1 MNIKTMPDMKKL
13 LILMTVLCAWS
24 AQAQNKNYITRVF
37 DFMPAPGQF
46 VNNSPEYHV
55 GEPRDSVMA
64 RVLQR
69 LGPEIKVIPIYD
81 DDDNQIGE
89 RTVEKPV
96 TGRLISLG
104 AFGGY
109 VIFGFDHPLV
119 NVPGEFDLQIFGNGF
134 GSDSL
139 AVAGGSSEPGIVVAG
154 VDMDGDG
161 VPSAGDKWYEL
172 AGSEHSN
179 AKTQKNFSITYYR
192 PDENKTPVPN
202 PNNSAITDMEYVR
215 WTCNSTDSLTEGYV
229 ARNQFH
235 SQSYWPQWTDADSL
249 TFSGTKLRC
258 NAVDA
263 SGVGRYY
270 VQYFFDWGYVDNR
283 TDYDYGIGANSTSS
297 EPYSEAVRKGYN
309 LGFNLDWAIDADGNS
324 VNLTKVDFIKVYSA
338 LLQDCGWLG
347 ETSTEVCGAIDLHP
361 DAPIPADPVVRGD
374 VTGDNTVDVSDVNEI
389 INIMLGKAS
398 KVPAADITGDGTV
411 DVSDV
416 NQVINIMLGKQ

>member
-1 MNIKTMPDMKKL
+1 
-13 LILMTVLCAWS
+13 MTVLCAWS

-161 VPSAGDKWYEL
+161 EYEI
-172 AGSEHSN
+172 A
-179 AKTQKNFSITYYR
+179 ASIILIVFELL
-192 PDENKTPVPN
+192 DL
-202 PNNSAITDMEYVR
+202 EY
-215 WTCNSTDSLTEGYV
+215 
-229 ARNQFH
+229 
-235 SQSYWPQWTDADSL
+235 
-249 TFSGTKLRC
+249 
-258 NAVDA
+258 
-263 SGVGRYY
+263 
-270 VQYFFDWGYVDNR
+270 
-283 TDYDYGIGANSTSS
+283 
-297 EPYSEAVRKGYN
+297 
-309 LGFNLDWAIDADGNS
+309 
-324 VNLTKVDFIKVYSA
+324 
-338 LLQDCGWLG
+338 
-347 ETSTEVCGAIDLHP
+347 
-361 DAPIPADPVVRGD
+361 
-374 VTGDNTVDVSDVNEI
+374 
-389 INIMLGKAS
+389 
-398 KVPAADITGDGTV
+398 AADMLLLIARCAKEDGMKDFMDALFKKDGPFEV
-411 DVSDV
+411 E
-416 NQVINIMLGKQ
+416 NIS